1 MEIRN
6 SSEALKAFLGVS
18 PSESMKSKGARC
30 PEVQEGSSLLAGDEA
45 RLSGVGAAI
54 QGAADRDS
62 VRLDKVAAVQQALA
76 AGTYSIPAS
85 KVADK
90 VIETMLSTAVEPKP

>member
-6 SSEALKAFLGVS
+6 NSEALKAFLGVS
-18 PSESMKSKGARC
+18 PSESMKSKAARSQ
-30 PEVQEGSSLLAGDEA
+30 EVQEGSGLLAGDEA

-76 AGTYSIPAS
+76 AGIYSIPAS

-90 VIETMLSTAVEPKP
+90 VIESMLSSAAEPKP

>member
-18 PSESMKSKGARC
+18 PSESMKGKEARR
-30 PEVQEGSSLLAGDEA
+30 PEVEEGSSLLAGDEA

-62 VRLDKVAAVQQALA
+62 VRLDKVTAVQRALA

-90 VIETMLSTAVEPKP
+90 VIESMLSTAVEPKP